1 VKTIDLGTASLT
13 LKKLLQLAGEENVVL
28 RTADGRTFVLAEIDD
43 FADEVVRVA
52 QNRSL
57 MALLDERSKEAPAHS
72 LDEVRKQLKAK

>member
-1 VKTIDLGTASLT
+1 VKTIDLGTANLT